1 MIRFQ
6 KHSAIFFSFILFT
19 VLNCNSV
26 EPPPDNAGINLS
38 LEDASSIEAW
48 ITLKTTNLQL
58 PTTVTLKQSATGGDQ
73 TRETINLISPET
85 LLYVDSLLPNT
96 TYNFQATSIQSAA
109 GVQVSSNKLQV
120 TTMDTTSH
128 NFTWQSWTFGEHS
141 SSRLYDVA
149 IIDEN
154 NIWAVGEIYMND
166 SLGQADPHAYNAVHW
181 DGNDWILFRIM
192 FYTICGQTSRT
203 PYPAK
208 AIFAFNGND
217 IWIGGGG
224 RQLVKISGTTQT
236 ETVCAP
242 FSIIIN
248 KIWGTSSNDLYVVG
262 NTGNMAHYNGTSWQ
276 KIESGTDVDI
286 QDIWGVDEDSFG
298 EPLILC
304 AASYVAQTGEKKILR
319 ITNVT
324 RVDTIF
330 WGTGRRVH
338 SLWFNSSNKLFAS
351 GGGVFI
357 RNYND
362 HWVEQTELP
371 LYFTERVR
379 GKDINDLF
387 VVGHFGLIAH
397 YNGSSWKTYPE
408 ASTALVYTSLDYK
421 NNLMVTVGYTQNQ
434 AVVQFM
440 IKN

>member
-1 MIRFQ
+1 MIKQ
-6 KHSAIFFSFILFT
+6 ISLLSLTVCIVYLFHF
-19 VLNCNSV
+19 CNSV
-26 EPPPDNAGINLS
+26 EPPSGLTIELK
-38 LEDASSIEAW
+38 LEDVSSTEAW
-48 ITLKTTNLQL
+48 IALSSNLKLPATLE
-58 PTTVTLKQSATGGDQ
+58 LKQNDQ
-73 TRETINLISPET
+73 VISTINLYKVDS
-85 LLYVDSLLPNT
+85 LLYISSLLPNT
-96 TYNFQATSIQSAA
+96 HYIFQASNSAYR
-109 GVQVSSNKLQV
+109 VSSNQLQV
-120 TTMDTTSH
+120 TTLDTTSH
-128 NFTWQSWTFGEHS
+128 NFSWQSWTFGEHS
-141 SSRLYDVA
+141 SSVLYDVA

-166 SLGQADPHAYNAVHW
+166 SLGQPDPQAFNAIHW
-181 DGNDWILFRIM
+181 DGNDWNLFRVM

-203 PYPAK
+203 PYPAI
-208 AIFAFNGND
+208 AIFAFNEND

-242 FSIIIN
+242 FSIVIN
-248 KIWGTSSNDLYVVG
+248 KIWGTSGDDLYIVG
-262 NTGNMAHYNGTSWQ
+262 NNGNVAHYNGTSWQ
-276 KIESGTDVDI
+276 KLESGTDVDI
-286 QDIWGVDEDSFG
+286 QDIWGVENNLSG
-298 EPLILC
+298 ETLILC
-304 AASYVAQTGEKKILR
+304 AASYVAQTGEKKILS
-319 ITNVT
+319 ITNT
-324 RVDTIF
+324 TQVDTIF

-379 GKDINDLF
+379 GKNKNDVF
-387 VVGHFGLIAH
+387 AVGHFGLIAH
-397 YNGSSWKTYPE
+397 YNGSSWKTFPE
-408 ASTALVYTSLDYK
+408 ASSALVYTSLDYK
-421 NNLMVTVGYTQNQ
+421 NNLMVTVGYSQTQ